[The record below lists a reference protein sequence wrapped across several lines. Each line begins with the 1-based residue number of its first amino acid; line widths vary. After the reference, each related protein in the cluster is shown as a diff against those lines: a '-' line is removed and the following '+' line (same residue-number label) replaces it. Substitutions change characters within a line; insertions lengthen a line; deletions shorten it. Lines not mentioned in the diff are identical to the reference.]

1 MSALDDILLAEL
13 PITHPDH
20 PFNLDRYRAMA
31 AAEIELGKMTVD
43 AGLARGD
50 VSLARRGQVFL
61 GLRLAVDDEENAR
74 LERERDA
81 MWAWV
86 RGHLEALGLKP
97 EVSEEGNDVPVR

>member
-1 MSALDDILLAEL
+1 MSVYDDLRNANL
-13 PITHPDH
+13 PIDHPDH
-20 PFNLDRYRAMA
+20 PFGIERYQAMA

-74 LERERDA
+74 LEREREQ

-86 RGHLEALGLKP
+86 RARIGNLGINSGD
-97 EVSEEGNDVPVR
+97 SEEGNDVPVW